1 MGRRMMGIWASL
13 AERFGPAYDWTV
25 LGSQPAQDG
34 TVVSIVRI
42 HRGQRTDLMRLI
54 WRGEALVAVG
64 GPEGLR
70 GPTAVF
76 MPVGPGRAAR
86 FEPATGRT
94 SIITFDP
101 ALDPDRLTIR
111 LRDGEVDAVRDRDNV
126 VVPPKR
132 SLVRELMPVILQNG
146 IEQGIRKYER
156 LAANDAAWVET
167 GENALNSLGYALL
180 RTDAVDPAVALFR
193 YVTPVYPDSW
203 NAWDSL
209 GEAQLA
215 AGDTLAG
222 RRSYAQSLRLNPDNE
237 TAREIVGAENVLE

>member
-1 MGRRMMGIWASL
+1 MMGIWASL
-13 AERFGPAYDWTV
+13 AERFGPADEWTV

-42 HRGQRTDLMRLI
+42 RRGQRTDLMRFI
-54 WRGEALVAVG
+54 WRGGALVAVG
-64 GPEGLR
+64 GPEDLG

-94 SIITFDP
+94 SMITFDP
-101 ALDPDRLTIR
+101 QLDPDRLTIR
-111 LRDGEVDAVRDRDNV
+111 LQDGEVDAVRDRDDV

-146 IEQGIRKYER
+146 IEQGIREYER

-193 YVTPVYPDSW
+193 YVTQVYPDSW

-237 TAREIVGAENVLE
+237 TAREIVGAENAPE